1 MAMPWGQAACVHGSG
16 RAAGVLLQGRAEGH
30 YALVGAAPLAP
41 SSHVT
46 GLQSSPSGT
55 LLPVTARCHAGEGQK
70 IMFSQFSVRRKHQPL
85 FQQVISK

>member
-1 MAMPWGQAACVHGSG
+1 MAMPLGQAPCAHGSG
-16 RAAGVLLQGRAEGH
+16 RAAGVLLQGRAGSD
-30 YALVGAAPLAP
+30 YALVGATPLAP

-55 LLPVTARCHAGEGQK
+55 LLPVTARCHAGKGQK
-70 IMFSQFSVRRKHQPL
+70 IMFVKLSVERKHQPL